1 MALQRL
7 DLRTARYDRLAGSV
21 LIDAR
26 KCVVEIS
33 HEALETLAKRS
44 LQPEEAVLKAA
55 EEGKRFARLA
65 TRLPADDGKIIV
77 TKAIVL
83 NDGQFGE
90 EEGSE

>member
-7 DLRTARYDRLAGSV
+7 DLRSARYDRLAGSV

-33 HEALETLAKRS
+33 HDALEALARRPLK
-44 LQPEEAVLKAA
+44 PDEAVLKAA
-55 EEGKRFARLA
+55 EEGKRLARLA

-77 TKAIVL
+77 TRAIML
-83 NDGQFGE
+83 SDGQFGA